1 MNSWR
6 YFEMDDFK
14 KKLILLHHCHGI
26 SWKMMYTIFREDP
39 LLNRLFIKELQDWHF
54 LFPHVKPNQLS
65 LFFQDLH
72 SINISQKIKQY
83 EENDVLIL
91 TYFDELYPKRLKHI
105 YNPPWVLYMKGHLD
119 LLQEKRA
126 LAVVGMRQATPYGK
140 EAIHKLLPPL
150 IKEGYVII
158 SGMATGIDTF
168 AHRIVVE
175 RGGST
180 IAVLGGGLFHIYPK
194 DNTALALKMMKE
206 QLVLSEY
213 PPFMKPER
221 WMFPMRNRLISG
233 LSAAVLVV
241 EAKEK
246 SGSLITAQHALEQGK
261 DVFAVPGKI
270 TEIPSKGTNLLIQE
284 GAKLVLHYEDITSE
298 MDSFHLLNKESE

>member
-1 MNSWR
+1 
-6 YFEMDDFK
+6 MDDFK
-14 KKLILLHHCHGI
+14 TKLLLLHHCRGI
-26 SWKMMYTIFREDP
+26 GWKMMYIILREDP
-39 LLNRLFIKELQDWHF
+39 ILDGLYTKKLQDWHF
-54 LFPHVKPNQLS
+54 LFPHVKSNQLS

-72 SINISQKIKQY
+72 SIDISQKIKQY

-91 TYFDELYPKRLKHI
+91 TCFDDLYPKRLKHI
-105 YNPPWVLYMKGHLD
+105 YNPPWVLYMKGNLN
-119 LLQEKRA
+119 LLREKRA

-140 EAIHKLLPPL
+140 EAIQKLLPPL
-150 IKEGYVII
+150 IKGGYVII
-158 SGMATGIDTF
+158 SGMAAGIDTF
-168 AHRIVVE
+168 AHRIAVE
-175 RGGST
+175 REGST

-233 LSAAVLVV
+233 LSAGVLVV

-261 DVFAVPGKI
+261 EVFAVPGKI
-270 TEIPSKGTNLLIQE
+270 TDMSSEGTNFLIQE
-284 GAKLVLHYEDITSE
+284 GAKLVLQYKDIISE
-298 MDSFHLLNKESE
+298 MDSYLLFDK

>member
-1 MNSWR
+1 
-6 YFEMDDFK
+6 MDDFK
-14 KKLILLHHCHGI
+14 KNLLLLHHCRGI
-26 SWKMMYTIFREDP
+26 GWKMIYKIMKEDP
-39 LLNRLFIKELQDWHF
+39 MLDNLYTKKLSDWHL
-54 LFPHVKPNQLS
+54 LFPQVKPVQLS

-83 EENDVLIL
+83 EENEVLIL

-105 YNPPWVLYMKGHLD
+105 YNPPWVIYMKGKLN
-119 LLQEKRA
+119 LLQENRA

-140 EAIHKLLPPL
+140 EAIYKLLPPL

-158 SGMATGIDTF
+158 SGMAAGIDTF
-168 AHRIVVE
+168 AHRIAVE
-175 RGGST
+175 GGGST

-194 DNTALALKMMKE
+194 ENTALALEMMKN

-221 WMFPMRNRLISG
+221 WMFPLRNRLISG
-233 LSAAVLVV
+233 LSAGVLVV

-270 TEIPSKGTNLLIQE
+270 TDMPSDGTNLLIQE
-284 GAKLVLHYEDITSE
+284 GAKLVLHYKDILSE
-298 MDSFHLLNKESE
+298 MDFFHLFDQ

>member
-1 MNSWR
+1 
-6 YFEMDDFK
+6 MDDFK
-14 KKLILLHHCHGI
+14 TKLLLLHHCRGI
-26 SWKMMYTIFREDP
+26 SWKMMYIILREDP
-39 LLNRLFIKELQDWHF
+39 ILDGLYTKKLQDWHF
-54 LFPHVKPNQLS
+54 LFPHVKSNQLS

-72 SINISQKIKQY
+72 SIDISQKIKQY

-91 TYFDELYPKRLKHI
+91 TCFDDLYPKRLKHI
-105 YNPPWVLYMKGHLD
+105 YNPPWVLYMKGNLN
-119 LLQEKRA
+119 LLREKRA

-140 EAIHKLLPPL
+140 EAIQKLLPPL

-158 SGMATGIDTF
+158 SGMAAGIDTF
-168 AHRIVVE
+168 AHRIPVE
-175 RGGST
+175 REGST

-233 LSAAVLVV
+233 LSAGVLVV

-270 TEIPSKGTNLLIQE
+270 TDIPSEGTNLLIQE
-284 GAKLVLHYEDITSE
+284 GAKLVLQYKDIISE
-298 MDSFHLLNKESE
+298 MDSYLLFDK